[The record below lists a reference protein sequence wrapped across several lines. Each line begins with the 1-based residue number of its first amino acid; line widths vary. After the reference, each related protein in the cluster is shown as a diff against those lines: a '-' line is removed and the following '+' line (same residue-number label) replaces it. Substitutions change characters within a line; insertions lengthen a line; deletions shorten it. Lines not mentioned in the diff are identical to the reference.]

1 MKITIQNPNF
11 PAMAGFEPLSSAC
24 RDPQTLAR
32 ILLDGALTGDDHPLA
47 LLFEYAG
54 TRLEVTRGFAGDGNG
69 GRGEPIS
76 FDTRFRLASVTK
88 QLIARA
94 VTELAFAGKLGF
106 EDRLDRYFDGLPAAF
121 AGLTLRML
129 LNHTSGLPAYENM
142 PEDGTGRQ
150 VLDTDVPEYLKTL
163 DGPLFTPGSR
173 YRYSNTAFVLLG
185 LVIEKSAGKSLTDA
199 MRELVFAPAGMEKT
213 TVNVQGETVIPSRAY
228 GHIVKDGA
236 VIERDQYR
244 WSATIG
250 DGGVY
255 SCVNDLERWIDDML
269 RNNERLSGT
278 MLRDTVLPDGSR
290 TGYGMGIRLKT
301 VEGRRIIC
309 HTGGTIGF
317 NSAVMYAPDLPLRLI
332 FLTNREI
339 DEPFDVINNALS
351 LVFGGKYA
359 IGG

>member
-1 MKITIQNPNF
+1 MEKITIQGNLAA
-11 PAMAGFEPLSSAC
+11 PAGLLPLSPAYTNP
-24 RDPQTLAR
+24 RVLADR
-32 ILLDGALTGDDHPLA
+32 LLDGALTGGDHPLA
-47 LLFEYAG
+47 MLFEYAG
-54 TRLEVTRGFAGDGNG
+54 TRLEVTRGFAGDGKG
-69 GRGEPIS
+69 GQGAPIG

-106 EDRLDRYFDGLPAAF
+106 EDRLDRYFDGLPQTYAA
-121 AGLTLRML
+121 LTLRML
-129 LNHTSGLPAYENM
+129 LNHTSGLPDYENM
-142 PEDGTGRQ
+142 PADGTDRQ
-150 VLDTDVPEYLKTL
+150 VLDADVPAYLRTL
-163 DGPLFTPGSR
+163 GDTFFTPGSR
-173 YRYSNTAFVLLG
+173 YKYSNTAFVLLG
-185 LVIEKSAGKSLTDA
+185 LVIEKASGQSLSDA

-213 TVNVQGETVIPSRAY
+213 MVNVQGETVIPSRAY
-228 GHIVKDGA
+228 GHVVKDGA

-255 SCVNDLERWIDDML
+255 SCVSDLERWIDDLL
-269 RNNERLSGT
+269 RNNNRLADT
-278 MLRDTVLPDGSR
+278 MLRDTVLPDGSA

-317 NSAVMYAPDLPLRLI
+317 NSAVMYAPELPLRLV
-332 FLTNREI
+332 FLTNREMN
-339 DEPFDVINNALS
+339 EPFDVINNALS
-351 LVFGGKYA
+351 LVFGGKSA